1 MHDPM
6 KTIGSW
12 PRYGTRLY
20 NLIGSQFTLWHV
32 DPETDGSDDSCGWSG
47 PKLTEADKKIIADMM
62 RDEQQ
67 CPWVRTAQTH
77 VRDPRYQYPEARPG
91 DGLALILMAYGE
103 AAWKADRRQ
112 MNAVLIAEAME
123 LATHRYDNL
132 MHVVCEPER
141 LFACALRHYRR
152 ARRRWW
158 QHPRWHVRHW
168 QLQIHFMQQLRR
180 WLFDRCA
187 SCGGRFSW
195 GYCPTSDWNGT
206 RVWHS
211 DCSNPNS
218 YATAKATTTVTSD
231 QQEAGHE

>member
-6 KTIGSW
+6 TVIGDW

-20 NLIGSQFTLWHV
+20 KLIGAQFTLWHV
-32 DPETDGSDDSCGWSG
+32 DPEADGSDDSCGWFN
-47 PKLTEADKKIIADMM
+47 PKPTEADAKIIAEMV

-67 CPWVRTAQTH
+67 TPWASTAQTY

-91 DGLALILMAYGE
+91 DGLALILMAYCE
-103 AAWKADRRQ
+103 AAWKADRRR
-112 MNAVLIAEAME
+112 MDAALIAEAME
-123 LATHRYDNL
+123 LATHRHDNL
-132 MHVVCEPER
+132 MHTVCEPER
-141 LFACALRHYRR
+141 LFACVVRHYRR
-152 ARRRWW
+152 NRRRWW
-158 QHPRWHVRHW
+158 QHPRWHVHHW
-168 QLQIHFMQQLRR
+168 KLQVHFLHRLRR

-187 SCGGRFSW
+187 VCGGRFTW

-218 YATAKATTTVTSD
+218 YATQSTAETVD
-231 QQEAGHE
+231 GARK